1 MKYNIILQICILF
14 TIISCNQANK
24 KLIVESVKKDQP
36 LVEKK
41 KINESFSKE
50 EILKQKITIKKSEPI
65 QKKIDEKVTFEFRT
79 ERLLQG
85 RNPENITQKEKT
97 NKAILAVTKMLKQ
110 NLSILGK
117 SVNIKKNKTNLIKDP
132 YIFGNENYSINK
144 NILALLPLTGKYSQ
158 FGRDIRKA
166 LDLSLLQTAPKNFQ
180 ITYYDTGKEIDLE
193 KIKYLKNLISPKI
206 IIGPFSRETLL
217 KVKTVIKEKAVP
229 VITFT
234 NDIAMLENNIWS
246 LGFSPEEQ
254 IESVVSCAL
263 KNRFKSFG
271 LIVPSNLYGKIII
284 QSSSDIIKT
293 KESYY
298 MEDLSLTN
306 NEVNNKTNLFTKL
319 KTFLNFSK
327 DEKNHTKF
335 DAILLA
341 GSKDFILEI
350 APLLAFFN
358 VDSKSVQI
366 LGTETFN
373 HKDIINEPSLESSW
387 FPVIYSKDD
396 NKYKQVLK
404 DTWNTKSNYFSKIGF
419 DAGLLAID
427 FLKLKTTEINYFDNA
442 KSPLVGFIFKNNGQ
456 VEKPIHITKIDNLG
470 KLSTVKGCENINHSL
485 KN

>member
-1 MKYNIILQICILF
+1 MQICILF

-24 KLIVESVKKDQP
+24 KLIVESVKKEQS

-41 KINESFSKE
+41 KVNENFSKDE
-50 EILKQKITIKKSEPI
+50 VLKQKITLKKSEPI
-65 QKKIDEKVTFEFRT
+65 SQNIDEKVTFEFRT

-85 RNPENITQKEKT
+85 RNPENIPQKEKT
-97 NKAILAVTKMLKQ
+97 KKAILAVTKMLKQ
-110 NLSILGK
+110 NLSILDK
-117 SVNIKKNKTNLIKDP
+117 NINIKKNKTNLIKDP

-144 NILALLPLTGKYSQ
+144 KILALLPLTGKYSQ

-206 IIGPFSRETLL
+206 IIGPFTRETLL
-217 KVKTVIKEKAVP
+217 KVKTVIKEKPVP

-234 NDIAMLENNIWS
+234 NDIAMLEKNIWS

-263 KNRFKSFG
+263 KNSFKSFG

-284 QSSSDIIKT
+284 QTSSDIIKT
-293 KESYY
+293 KKSYY

-306 NEVNNKTNLFTKL
+306 NEVNNKTNLFAKL
-319 KTFLNFSK
+319 KTFLNYSK

-366 LGTETFN
+366 LGTEIFN
-373 HKDIINEPSLESSW
+373 HKDIRNEPSLESSW

-419 DAGLLAID
+419 DSGLLAID
-427 FLKLKTTEINYFDNA
+427 FLKLKTSEINYFDNA

-456 VEKPIHITKIDNLG
+456 VEKPIHIKKIDNLG

>member
-1 MKYNIILQICILF
+1 
-14 TIISCNQANK
+14 
-24 KLIVESVKKDQP
+24 
-36 LVEKK
+36 
-41 KINESFSKE
+41 
-50 EILKQKITIKKSEPI
+50 
-65 QKKIDEKVTFEFRT
+65 
-79 ERLLQG
+79 
-85 RNPENITQKEKT
+85 
-97 NKAILAVTKMLKQ
+97 
-110 NLSILGK
+110 
-117 SVNIKKNKTNLIKDP
+117 
-132 YIFGNENYSINK
+132 
-144 NILALLPLTGKYSQ
+144 
-158 FGRDIRKA
+158 
-166 LDLSLLQTAPKNFQ
+166 LQTAPKNFQ
-180 ITYYDTGKEIDLE
+180 IIYYDTGKEIDLE

-206 IIGPFSRETLL
+206 IIGPFTRETLL
-217 KVKTVIKEKAVP
+217 KVKTVIKEKPIP

-293 KESYY
+293 KKSYY

-306 NEVNNKTNLFTKL
+306 NEVNNKTNLFAKL

-366 LGTETFN
+366 LGTEIFN
-373 HKDIINEPSLESSW
+373 HKDIRNEPSLESSW

-419 DAGLLAID
+419 DAGLLAIN
-427 FLKLKTTEINYFDNA
+427 FLKLKTSEINYFDNA
-442 KSPLVGFIFKNNGQ
+442 KSPLVGFVFKNNGQ

>member
-1 MKYNIILQICILF
+1 M
-14 TIISCNQANK
+14 ISCNQVSK
-24 KLIVESVKKDQP
+24 KLVVESVKKYQP

-41 KINESFSKE
+41 KFIENFSNEE
-50 EILKQKITIKKSEPI
+50 VLKQKITQKKSEPI
-65 QKKIDEKVTFEFRT
+65 SQKIDEKVTFEFRT

-85 RNPENITQKEKT
+85 RNPEVMLQKEKT
-97 NKAILAVTKMLKQ
+97 DKAILAITKMLKQ
-110 NLSILGK
+110 NLDILDK
-117 SVNIKKNKTNLIKDP
+117 NINIKKNNTNLTKDP

-144 NILALLPLTGKYSQ
+144 NILVLLPLTGKYSQ

-180 ITYYDTGKEIDLE
+180 IIYYDTGKEIDLE

-206 IIGPFSRETLL
+206 IIGPFTRETLL
-217 KVKTVIKEKAVP
+217 KVKTVIKEKSVP

-234 NDIAMLENNIWS
+234 NDIAMLEHNIWS

-254 IESVVSCAL
+254 IESVFSCAL
-263 KNRFKSFG
+263 KNRFKKFG

-293 KESYY
+293 KKSYY

-306 NEVNNKTNLFTKL
+306 NEVNNKTNLFAKL

-327 DEKNHTKF
+327 DEISHSKF

-341 GSKDFILEI
+341 GGKDFILEI

-366 LGTETFN
+366 LGTEIFN
-373 HKDIINEPSLESSW
+373 HKDIRNEPSLESSW

-396 NKYKQVLK
+396 DKYKQVLK
-404 DTWNTKSNYFSKIGF
+404 DTWNTQSNYFSKIGF
-419 DAGLLAID
+419 DAGLLAIN
-427 FLKLKTTEINYFDNA
+427 FLKLKTNDINYFYNA
-442 KSPLVGFIFKNNGQ
+442 KSPLVGFVFKNNGQ
-456 VEKPIHITKIDNLG
+456 VKKPTHIMQIDNLG
-470 KLSTVKGCENINHSL
+470 KLSNVKGCENINHLL

>member
-206 IIGPFSRETLL
+206 IIGPFTRETLL
-217 KVKTVIKEKAVP
+217 KVKTVIKKKPVP

-263 KNRFKSFG
+263 KNSFKSFG

-335 DAILLA
+335 DTILLA

-366 LGTETFN
+366 LGTEIFN
-373 HKDIINEPSLESSW
+373 NKEIRNEPSLESSW

-404 DTWNTKSNYFSKIGF
+404 DTWNTKSNYF
-419 DAGLLAID
+419 
-427 FLKLKTTEINYFDNA
+427 
-442 KSPLVGFIFKNNGQ
+442 
-456 VEKPIHITKIDNLG
+456 
-470 KLSTVKGCENINHSL
+470 
-485 KN
+485 

>member
-306 NEVNNKTNLFTKL
+306 NEVNNKQIYLQNL
-319 KTFLNFSK
+319 
-327 DEKNHTKF
+327 
-335 DAILLA
+335 
-341 GSKDFILEI
+341 
-350 APLLAFFN
+350 
-358 VDSKSVQI
+358 
-366 LGTETFN
+366 
-373 HKDIINEPSLESSW
+373 
-387 FPVIYSKDD
+387 
-396 NKYKQVLK
+396 
-404 DTWNTKSNYFSKIGF
+404 
-419 DAGLLAID
+419 
-427 FLKLKTTEINYFDNA
+427 
-442 KSPLVGFIFKNNGQ
+442 
-456 VEKPIHITKIDNLG
+456 KPF
-470 KLSTVKGCENINHSL
+470 
-485 KN
+485 

>member
-1 MKYNIILQICILF
+1 M
-14 TIISCNQANK
+14 
-24 KLIVESVKKDQP
+24 
-36 LVEKK
+36 
-41 KINESFSKE
+41 
-50 EILKQKITIKKSEPI
+50 
-65 QKKIDEKVTFEFRT
+65 
-79 ERLLQG
+79 
-85 RNPENITQKEKT
+85 
-97 NKAILAVTKMLKQ
+97 
-110 NLSILGK
+110 
-117 SVNIKKNKTNLIKDP
+117 
-132 YIFGNENYSINK
+132 
-144 NILALLPLTGKYSQ
+144 
-158 FGRDIRKA
+158 
-166 LDLSLLQTAPKNFQ
+166 LQTAPKNFQ
-180 ITYYDTGKEIDLE
+180 IIYYDTGKEIDLE

-206 IIGPFSRETLL
+206 IIGPFTRETLL

-234 NDIAMLENNIWS
+234 NDIAMLEKNIWS

-293 KESYY
+293 KKSYY

-306 NEVNNKTNLFTKL
+306 NEVNNKTNLFAKL

-366 LGTETFN
+366 LGTEIFN
-373 HKDIINEPSLESSW
+373 HKDIRNEPSLESSW

-396 NKYKQVLK
+396 NKYKQILK

-419 DAGLLAID
+419 DAGLLAIN
-427 FLKLKTTEINYFDNA
+427 FLKLKTSEINYFENA
-442 KSPLVGFIFKNNGQ
+442 KSPLVGFVFKNNGQ
-456 VEKPIHITKIDNLG
+456 LEKPMHMMKIDNLG

>member
-1 MKYNIILQICILF
+1 LKYNIILPICILF

-24 KLIVESVKKDQP
+24 KLVVESLKKDQT

-41 KINESFSKE
+41 KVNENFSKE
-50 EILKQKITIKKSEPI
+50 EVLKQKITLKKNEPI
-65 QKKIDEKVTFEFRT
+65 SQNIDEKVTFEFRT

-85 RNPENITQKEKT
+85 RNPENILQKEKT
-97 NKAILAVTKMLKQ
+97 KKAILAVTKMLKQ
-110 NLSILGK
+110 NLSILDK
-117 SVNIKKNKTNLIKDP
+117 NVNIKKKKTNLITDP

-144 NILALLPLTGKYSQ
+144 NILALLPLTGKYSK

-166 LDLSLLQTAPKNFQ
+166 LDLSFLQTTLKNFQ
-180 ITYYDTGKEIDLE
+180 IIYYDTGKEIDL
-193 KIKYLKNLISPKI
+193 KRIKHLKNIINPKI
-206 IIGPFSRETLL
+206 IIGPFTRETLL
-217 KVKTVIKEKAVP
+217 RVKTVIKEKPVP

-234 NDIAMLENNIWS
+234 NDISMLEKNIWS

-254 IESVVSCAL
+254 IESIISCAL
-263 KNRFKSFG
+263 KNRFKRFG
-271 LIVPSNLYGKIII
+271 LIVPSNLYGKIIT

-293 KESYY
+293 KKNHY
-298 MEDLSLTN
+298 MENLSLTN
-306 NEVNNKTNLFTKL
+306 NELNNKTNLFSKL
-319 KTFLNFSK
+319 RTFLNFSK
-327 DEKNHTKF
+327 DEKSHSKF

-366 LGTETFN
+366 LGTEIFN
-373 HKDIINEPSLESSW
+373 LKDVRNEPSLESSW

-404 DTWNTKSNYFSKIGF
+404 NTWNTKSNYFSKIGF
-419 DAGLLAID
+419 DAGLLAIN
-427 FLKLKTTEINYFDNA
+427 FLKLKTNEVNDFHNA
-442 KSPLVGFIFKNNGQ
+442 ESPLIGFVFKNNGQ
-456 VEKPIHITKIDNLG
+456 VKKPTRIMQIDNLG
-470 KLSTVKGCENINHSL
+470 KLSNVKGCENINHLL

>member
-1 MKYNIILQICILF
+1 LKYNIILPICILF
-14 TIISCNQANK
+14 TIISCNQVNK
-24 KLIVESVKKDQP
+24 KLVVESVKKEQP

-41 KINESFSKE
+41 KVNENFSKE
-50 EILKQKITIKKSEPI
+50 EVLKQKITLKKSESIP
-65 QKKIDEKVTFEFRT
+65 KKINEKVTFEFRT

-85 RNPENITQKEKT
+85 RNSKDILQKEKT

-110 NLSILGK
+110 NLSVLDKNI
-117 SVNIKKNKTNLIKDP
+117 NIKNNKTDLITDP

-144 NILALLPLTGKYSQ
+144 NILALLPLTGKYSK

-180 ITYYDTGKEIDLE
+180 IIYYDTGKEIDLE

-206 IIGPFSRETLL
+206 IIGPFTRETLL
-217 KVKTVIKEKAVP
+217 KVKTVIKEKPVP

-293 KESYY
+293 KKSYY

-306 NEVNNKTNLFTKL
+306 NEVNNKTNLFAKL

-327 DEKNHTKF
+327 DEISHSKF

-341 GSKDFILEI
+341 GGKDFILEI

-366 LGTETFN
+366 LGTEIFN
-373 HKDIINEPSLESSW
+373 HKDIRNEPSLESSW

-396 NKYKQVLK
+396 DKYKQVLK
-404 DTWNTKSNYFSKIGF
+404 DTWNTQSNYFSKIGF
-419 DAGLLAID
+419 DAGLLAIN
-427 FLKLKTTEINYFDNA
+427 FLKLKTNDINYFYNA
-442 KSPLVGFIFKNNGQ
+442 KSPLVGFVFKNNGQ
-456 VEKPIHITKIDNLG
+456 VKKPTHIMQIDNLG
-470 KLSTVKGCENINHSL
+470 KLSNVKGCENINHLL